1 MKTTF
6 RRSLSICASL
16 VLIAHAHGMA
26 STYTVKSGDTFAKIA
41 RHAGCSPTDLAKTN
55 DLKLTAVIRP
65 GQKLK
70 LPSKSTTP
78 VKSTTPAQVASDG
91 VHTIQS
97 GDTFSSISRR
107 YGMSVDSI
115 IAANPGIDSKSLQLG
130 QKIRLSSASSP
141 KEQPPITRSTQTIS
155 TSKAESK
162 AETTASAAAASKNLV
177 PETEAPERIE
187 QVKTFMVEA
196 EITYGEFAA
205 IHGTNI
211 TRLNDLN
218 GLDLTASTVLAK
230 GSELYVPQ

>member
-1 MKTTF
+1 M
-6 RRSLSICASL
+6 
-16 VLIAHAHGMA
+16 IAHAHGGA

-55 DLKLTAVIRP
+55 DLNLSAVIHP

-70 LPSKSTTP
+70 LPIKSTGSI
-78 VKSTTPAQVASDG
+78 KSTDSTKVASEG

-107 YGMSVDSI
+107 YGMSVESL
-115 IAANPGIDSKSLQLG
+115 IAANPGINSKSLQLG
-130 QKIRLSSASSP
+130 QEIRLSPTSSP
-141 KEQPPITRSTQTIS
+141 KEQPPTARSTQTIS
-155 TSKAESK
+155 TSKAEAK
-162 AETTASAAAASKNLV
+162 AEPTSSAAADSKNFV
-177 PETEAPERIE
+177 PEKEAPERVE